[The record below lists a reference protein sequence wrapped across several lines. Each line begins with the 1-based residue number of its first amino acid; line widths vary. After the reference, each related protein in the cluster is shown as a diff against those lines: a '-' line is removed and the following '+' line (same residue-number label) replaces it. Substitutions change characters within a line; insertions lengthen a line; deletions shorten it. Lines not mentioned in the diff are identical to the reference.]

1 MFSGKKLTRRLRR
14 SRHGAIVALVA
25 VSLPMLVL
33 LSAYAVD
40 VAYMEIVRAQLRI
53 STDSAAKAAL
63 VSYGSGQTQAAAI
76 TFAQTVAN
84 NNLVANQTVPYSSS
98 NLLFGS
104 SAKNGSGVYVFTSG
118 GTPTNSV
125 QATGT
130 VTPTLLIGAYLPV
143 SSFTTQQVSVATRIS
158 HDIVLVLDRSAS
170 MAFDLSANEF
180 SYPSDVSGG
189 TASQVY
195 CYFHAPS
202 ATASRWSALTS
213 AVNSFINTLTA
224 RNLDVHVALVTYAE
238 TYSFGNYSAAESTLD
253 VPLTSTFSLV
263 TTAMNNYGNAPL
275 LGDTNIAA
283 GLATAQTELTGSD
296 ARTAT
301 ADRTIILLTDG
312 VATQGNMNIAS
323 LTLANRQNSEI
334 VTHVITFGG
343 EAASGSVQTA
353 MQNAAQSG
361 NGNFYNAPTAATLTQ
376 AFQDI
381 ADSLPAVL
389 VQ

>member
-1 MFSGKKLTRRLRR
+1 MFSGKKKTRRLRR
-14 SRHGAIVALVA
+14 SRRGAIVALVG

-33 LSAYAVD
+33 LAAYSVD

-53 STDSAAKAAL
+53 SSDSAAKAAL
-63 VSYGSGQTQAAAI
+63 ISLGDGQSQANAI
-76 TFAQTVAN
+76 TFAQSVAN
-84 NNLVANQTVPYSSS
+84 NNLVAGQQVTYSSS
-98 NLLFGS
+98 NILFGN
-104 SAKNGSGVYVFTSG
+104 AVKNGGVYVFTSG

-130 VTPTLLIGAYLPV
+130 VTPTLLLGAYLPV

-158 HDIVLVLDRSAS
+158 HDIILVLDRSAS

-180 SYPSDVSGG
+180 TYPSDISGG
-189 TASQVY
+189 TATQLY

-202 ATASRWSALTS
+202 ATASRWSALTA
-213 AVNSFINTLTA
+213 AVNSFINTLNA

-238 TYSFGNYSAAESTLD
+238 TYSFGNYSATESALD
-253 VPLTSTFSLV
+253 VQLTSNVSLI
-263 TTAMNNYGNAPL
+263 TSAMNAYGQKPL

-283 GLATAQTELTGSD
+283 GLATAQTELTGTR

-343 EAASGSVQTA
+343 EAGSGSVQTA

-376 AFQDI
+376 AFQNI